1 MSASSQW
8 DRMVRFCRWA
18 RISPSRMRLAF
29 CTGTPSSDRA
39 TAPASFSA
47 SKLVSSCPDS
57 PTVTAPM
64 GQTWTPQAW
73 AAFCF
78 T

>member
-47 SKLVSSCPDS
+47 LASVSSPPYCLTD
-57 PTVTAPM
+57 TEAM
-64 GQTWTPQAW
+64 GQIFTPQAA
-73 AAFCF
+73 AAFS
-78 T
+78 